1 MQRPNAQPHLFVIFG
16 ATGDLTMRKL
26 VPALCHLARQDLLPA
41 NWAVLGVSRS
51 KDVDDARFR
60 ARTREAMAEQGACS
74 ETTDRWCDH
83 CLHYQPMTATTDE
96 ELRALV
102 SRIESVEEE
111 HDLPGNRVLYLALPP
126 RAFPDT
132 LTALGR
138 AGLNKSQG
146 WTRVVIE
153 KPFGHDLESARELN
167 QLAHRYFDES
177 QIYRIDHYLGKETVQ
192 NLLVFR
198 SANAL
203 FESLW
208 NRDRVQS
215 VQITVAEDLGI
226 GSRAGYYEK
235 AGALR
240 DMVQNHLTQLLSLV
254 AMEIPPDFEA
264 DAVRYEKVKVLRSI
278 DSIRPE
284 NVVFGQYAPG
294 EIDGKKAIGY
304 RDEEGVASD
313 SATETFTAMRLNVDT
328 WRWQGVPFLLRTG
341 KRLKR
346 RLTQI
351 AVVFREPPIC
361 IFEDLKMCE
370 LRSNILTITL
380 QPDEG
385 FTISFDVKGPG
396 EPLNLR
402 TERLDFKYKEAFG
415 PLPDAYETLLLDVMT
430 GDATLFVH
438 ADEVEAS
445 WKLYAPLLD
454 APMPVHSYKAGSWGP
469 SQSDRLI
476 RDDENPWT
484 IL

>member
-1 MQRPNAQPHLFVIFG
+1 MHRPVVQPHLFVIFG

-26 VPALCHLARQDLLPA
+26 VPALSHLARQDFLPT
-41 NWAVLGVSRS
+41 NWAVLGVARS
-51 KDVDDARFR
+51 KDYDDALFR
-60 ARTREAMAEQGACS
+60 TQTFEALAEQGVPS
-74 ETTDRWCDH
+74 E
-83 CLHYQPMTATTDE
+83 A
-96 ELRALV
+96 A
-102 SRIESVEEE
+102 I
-111 HDLPGNRVLYLALPP
+111 PGNRIFYLALPP
-126 RAFPDT
+126 RVFPDT

-138 AGLNKSQG
+138 AGLNKSKG

-153 KPFGHDLESARELN
+153 KPFGRDRASARELN
-167 QLAHRYFDES
+167 QLAHRNFDES

-240 DMVQNHLTQLLSLV
+240 DMMQNHLSQLLSLV
-254 AMEIPPDFEA
+254 AMEIPPDFEP
-264 DAVRYEKVKVLRSI
+264 DAIRYEKVKVLRSI
-278 DSIRPE
+278 DSIRPG

-294 EIDGKKAIGY
+294 EIGGKRVNGY
-304 RDEEGVASD
+304 CDEEGVASD
-313 SATETFTAMRLNVDT
+313 SATESYAALRLNVDT
-328 WRWQGVPFLLRTG
+328 WRWQGVPFMLRTG

-351 AVVFREPPIC
+351 AVFFRQPPIC
-361 IFEDLKMCE
+361 IFKDLDMCE
-370 LRSNILTITL
+370 LRSNILLITL

-385 FTISFDVKGPG
+385 FSLSFDVKGPG
-396 EPLNLR
+396 EPFNLR
-402 TERLDFKYKEAFG
+402 TERLDFRYKETFG
-415 PLPDAYETLLLDVMT
+415 SLPDAYETLLLDVMT
-430 GDATLFVH
+430 GDPTLFVH

-445 WKLYAPLLD
+445 WNLYTPLLESS
-454 APMPVHSYKAGSWGP
+454 MPTHPYPAGSWGP
-469 SQSDRLI
+469 AEADRLI